1 MDKLRPAGVPRRDVT
16 TLTEL
21 AREAASCTRC
31 DLYQRATATVFGEG
45 RPNSALA
52 LVGEQ
57 PGDQEDK
64 QGHPFV
70 GPAGHVLHRALR
82 DSGINRDD
90 TYVTNAV
97 KHFRWEAR
105 GKRRI
110 HQRPNGTEIMA
121 CRGWLEAELVVVEP
135 RVTVALGAVAGE
147 AIFGRGFRVRDH
159 RGQLEE
165 VTVGEWH
172 GPVLTTVHPSSILRA
187 QDGDAREEAFAG
199 FVADLVKAREALTA

>member
-1 MDKLRPAGVPRRDVT
+1 MS
-16 TLTEL
+16 TLEEL

-45 RPNSALA
+45 RPHSTLA

-70 GPAGHVLHRALR
+70 GPAGHLLDRALHE
-82 DSGINRDD
+82 SGIERADA
-90 TYVTNAV
+90 YITNAV
-97 KHFRWEAR
+97 KHFKWEAR

-121 CRGWLEAELVVVEP
+121 CRGWLEQELTAVGP

-147 AIFGRGFRVRDH
+147 AIFGRGFKVRDH
-159 RGQLEE
+159 RSRLED
-165 VTVGEWH
+165 VTVGGWH
-172 GPVLTTVHPSSILRA
+172 GPVLSTVHPSSILRA
-187 QDGDAREEAFAG
+187 RDDKAREEAFAG
-199 FVADLVKAREALTA
+199 FVADLVKAREARPA

>member
-1 MDKLRPAGVPRRDVT
+1 VT
-16 TLTEL
+16 TLEEL
-21 AREAASCTRC
+21 AKEAASCTRC

-45 RPNSALA
+45 RPHSLLA

-70 GPAGHVLHRALR
+70 GPAGHLLDRALH
-82 DSGINRDD
+82 DSGIERADA
-90 TYVTNAV
+90 YVTNAV
-97 KHFRWEAR
+97 KHFKWEAR

-121 CRGWLEAELVVVEP
+121 CRGWLEAELAVVRP

-159 RGQLEE
+159 RGRVEDA
-165 VTVGEWH
+165 TVGEWQ
-172 GPVLTTVHPSSILRA
+172 GPVLSTVHPSSILQARDDQARA
-187 QDGDAREEAFAG
+187 EAFAG
-199 FVADLVKAREALTA
+199 FVADLVKAREALPAQ

>member
-1 MDKLRPAGVPRRDVT
+1 MT
-16 TLTEL
+16 TLEKL
-21 AREAASCTRC
+21 ANEAASCTRC

-45 RPNSALA
+45 RPHSPLA

-70 GPAGHVLHRALR
+70 GPAGHLLDRALH
-82 DSGINRDD
+82 DSGIERADV
-90 TYVTNAV
+90 YVTNAV
-97 KHFRWEAR
+97 KHFKWEAR

-121 CRGWLEAELVVVEP
+121 CRGWLEAEFAVVGP

-147 AIFGRGFRVRDH
+147 AIFGRGFKVRDH
-159 RGQLEE
+159 RGQVED
-165 VTVGEWH
+165 VTVGEWR
-172 GPVLTTVHPSSILRA
+172 GPVLSTVHPSSILRA
-187 QDGDAREEAFAG
+187 RDDQARAEAFAG
-199 FVADLVKAREALTA
+199 FVADLVKAREALSA

>member
-1 MDKLRPAGVPRRDVT
+1 MT
-16 TLTEL
+16 TLEEL
-21 AREAASCTRC
+21 AKEAASCTRC

-45 RPNSALA
+45 HPHSPLA

-70 GPAGHVLHRALR
+70 GPAGHLLDRALH
-82 DSGINRDD
+82 DSGIERAGA
-90 TYVTNAV
+90 YVTNAV
-97 KHFRWEAR
+97 KHFKWEAR

-121 CRGWLEAELVVVEP
+121 CRGWLEAELAVVGP

-147 AIFGRGFRVRDH
+147 AIFGRGFKVRDH
-159 RGQLEE
+159 RGQVEDI
-165 VTVGEWH
+165 TVGEWR
-172 GPVLTTVHPSSILRA
+172 GLVLSTVHPSSILRA
-187 QDGDAREEAFAG
+187 RDDQAREEAFAG
-199 FVADLVKAREALTA
+199 FVADLARAREALSA